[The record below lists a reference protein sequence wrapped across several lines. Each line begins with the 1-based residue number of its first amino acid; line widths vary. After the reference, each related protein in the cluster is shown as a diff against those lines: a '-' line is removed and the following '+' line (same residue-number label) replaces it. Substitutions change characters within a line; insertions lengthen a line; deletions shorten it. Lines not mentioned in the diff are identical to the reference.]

1 MPKLLF
7 ILSSHSELGNT
18 GKKTGYWLSE
28 LAHPYHELQKSC
40 QIDFATPNGGSP
52 PLDPGSVAASNDEV
66 SIAFAADK
74 EIQSKLANSL
84 CLQDVKASDYDGVVY
99 PGGHSPMWG
108 LANNKES
115 HDIARDIYEN
125 GGVVAAVC
133 HGPAALVNVKL
144 TNGAYLVAGK
154 KVTAFTNTEED
165 AVGLTAVVP
174 FLLEDHMKNNGA
186 VFERAADWN
195 VHVCVDGNLVTA
207 QNPAS
212 AAQMG
217 KAVLEILS
225 RKV

>member
-1 MPKLLF
+1 M
-7 ILSSHSELGNT
+7 
-18 GKKTGYWLSE
+18 
-28 LAHPYHELQKSC
+28 
-40 QIDFATPNGGSP
+40 
-52 PLDPGSVAASNDEV
+52 
-66 SIAFAADK
+66 
-74 EIQSKLANSL
+74 
-84 CLQDVKASDYDGVVY
+84 
-99 PGGHSPMWG
+99 
-108 LANNKES
+108 
-115 HDIARDIYEN
+115 
-125 GGVVAAVC
+125 AAVC

-154 KVTAFTNTEED
+154 KVTAFTNTEEE